1 MELFVKNSNY
11 NKMLWQTEP
20 MLEKN
25 VGKFMTYTKG
35 KHSLT
40 HARYYR
46 WGEVITESDTMP
58 NLINEDYNEAKRIN
72 IHNIEGEHCYHH
84 LHDCYY
90 SSIVEFSYYIP
101 KIIKTQ
107 LRNKR
112 FVEDYDIQEL
122 VDDGWIYCKT
132 EIEFRGTFDN
142 T

>member
-1 MELFVKNSNY
+1 
-11 NKMLWQTEP
+11 MLWQTEP

-46 WGEVITESDTMP
+46 WGEVITESDTIP
-58 NLINEDYNEAKRIN
+58 ILNDYSEDKGIN
-72 IHNIEGEHCYHH
+72 IHNIEGNHCGYE

-90 SSIVEFSYYIP
+90 SSIVELSYYIP

-122 VDDGWIYCKT
+122 VDDGWTYCKT
-132 EIEFRGTFDN
+132 EIEFRGPLQINEKEREMCRD
-142 T
+142 

>member
-1 MELFVKNSNY
+1 
-11 NKMLWQTEP
+11 MLWQTET

-35 KHSLT
+35 KHSLV

-58 NLINEDYNEAKRIN
+58 ILINEDYNENKRIN
-72 IHNIEGEHCYHH
+72 IHNIEGNHRGYE

-101 KIIKTQ
+101 KNIKTQ

-132 EIEFRGTFDN
+132 EIEFRGPLTIHEKERERCRD
-142 T
+142 

>member
-1 MELFVKNSNY
+1 
-11 NKMLWQTEP
+11 MLWQTEN

-25 VGKFMTYTKG
+25 VGMFKVYTKG

-40 HARYYR
+40 HGRYYR
-46 WGEVITESDTMP
+46 WGEVITESDDKP
-58 NLINEDYNEAKRIN
+58 VLNDYSEDKGIN
-72 IHNIEGEHCYHH
+72 IEKIEGKLCEYE
-84 LHDCYY
+84 LFDCYY

-122 VDDGWIYCKT
+122 IDDGWVYCKT
-132 EIEFRGTFDN
+132 EIEFRGPLHIDQKERERSRD
-142 T
+142 